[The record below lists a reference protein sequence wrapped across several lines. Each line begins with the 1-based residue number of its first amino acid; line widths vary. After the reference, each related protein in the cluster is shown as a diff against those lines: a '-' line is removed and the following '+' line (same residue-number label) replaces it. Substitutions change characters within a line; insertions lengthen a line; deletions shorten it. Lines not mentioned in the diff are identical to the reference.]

1 MVHNFRELI
10 VWKKSIE
17 LSNRVYQLTKTFPSN
32 ELYALTSQMQR
43 AAVSIAANIAEGAGR
58 VTDKDFAHFLSIAL
72 GSAYELETELVL
84 AQNFGYVDELVCSEM
99 SSLIVEVQKMLCN
112 LINKINKV

>member
-1 MVHNFRELI
+1 MVHNFRELN

-17 LSNRVYQLTKTFPSN
+17 LSNRIYLLTKNFPPN

-43 AAVSIAANIAEGAGR
+43 AVVSIPTNIAEGAGR
-58 VTDKDFAHFLSIAL
+58 STDKDFSHFLSIAL

-84 AQNFGYVDELVCSEM
+84 ANNFGYVAECEYNEVN
-99 SSLIVEVQKMLCN
+99 SLIVEVQKMLCN
-112 LINKINKV
+112 LINRLNKV